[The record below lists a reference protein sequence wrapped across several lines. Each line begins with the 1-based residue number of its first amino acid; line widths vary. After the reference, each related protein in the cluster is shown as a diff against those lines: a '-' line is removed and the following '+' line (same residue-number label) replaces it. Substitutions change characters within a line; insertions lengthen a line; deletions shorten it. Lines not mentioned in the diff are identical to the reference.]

1 MHATVECK
9 EFAVISLATA
19 LKRKQFLLLLPMPL
33 KIIFKFLKFFE
44 ILLALKIASIKSLA
58 VRLETVYTVHAIE
71 FVFIVYFGMSF
82 AVPAEKI
89 LA

>member
-1 MHATVECK
+1 
-9 EFAVISLATA
+9 
-19 LKRKQFLLLLPMPL
+19 MPL

-58 VRLETVYTVHAIE
+58 VRLETVCTVHAIA

-89 LA
+89 LAWIRYSSSINWEDVLELL